1 MSFEGVGLHDLTAE
15 LAAGLK
21 QVFFVRW
28 QISMPLLIV
37 LYEFLGLHIFTAD
50 ETIDS
55 INNLFR
61 LMLAFEMSLEW
72 SWIELLAAYFAL
84 WLDFMDI
91 KFMSLL
97 LILEYYLVANIAL
110 DLVWARSCD
119 IHFLLFLIF
128 LLSLLSLLFLS
139 FLQIFSLDLDWAM
152 SRFTSNSF

>member
-1 MSFEGVGLHDLTAE
+1 MSFEGVGLHDFTTE

-21 QVFFVRW
+21 KVFFVRW

-37 LYEFLGLHIFTAD
+37 LYECLRLHIFTTD

-97 LILEYYLVANIAL
+97 LILKYYLVANIAF
-110 DLVWARSCD
+110 DLVWAGGCD
-119 IHFLLFLIF
+119 IHFLLFLMF
-128 LLSLLSLLFLS
+128 LLYLFFLS
-139 FLQIFSLDLDWAM
+139 FLQVFSWDLDWALN
-152 SRFTSNSF
+152 RFTRYSI